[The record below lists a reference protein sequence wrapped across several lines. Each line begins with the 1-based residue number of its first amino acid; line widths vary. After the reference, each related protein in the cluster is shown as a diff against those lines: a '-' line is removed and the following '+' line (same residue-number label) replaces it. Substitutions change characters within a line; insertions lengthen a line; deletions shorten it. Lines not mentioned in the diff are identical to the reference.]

1 MLELVP
7 FARAV
12 LQVANGKPDPQ
23 LIGQKLQ
30 LLTLQIA
37 EHGCNRFTAVG
48 GDQRSVGCGI
58 ALTTANDGSS

>member
-12 LQVANGKPDPQ
+12 SQVANGEPDPQ

-37 EHGCNRFTAVG
+37 EHGCNCFAAVG